1 MSTFKFTH
9 FTYPAA
15 ASPTPLHDGT
25 NTPGQPPPTV
35 AGFVVQPSGLVHL
48 GGADVTSTTGLRVKP
63 GETANITGF
72 LSRGSYQ
79 NYELSQVYY
88 VGGPFE
94 LIIEKEAKPS

>member
-9 FTYPAA
+9 FTYPASA
-15 ASPTPLHDGT
+15 TPAPLHDGT
-25 NTPGQPPPTV
+25 NSPGQPPPTV
-35 AGFVVQPSGLVHL
+35 AGFVIQPTATVRL
-48 GGADVTSTTGLRVKP
+48 GDTSVTASTGLEIRK

-72 LSRGSYQ
+72 LSRGTYQ